1 MGNQTSIVKRGLTAF
16 WILYLLLSP
25 LVACTP
31 TQTVEPTQPPTP
43 TPSPTEGAAMP
54 TQVDE
59 TFDTS
64 RLDAPAYVTFA
75 INVHDIVHVN
85 ESGDTLLRLI
95 DLFEEYGVRG
105 DFYLTAPMT
114 HLYAEQ
120 RPDVIKR
127 LRKSDMT
134 ISYHVRP
141 PDPLYSGFDQR
152 LQGLDEATLADTILD
167 YQTCR
172 LDMATGD
179 LLRDEPGGYKYVADV
194 FDRNPV
200 VVSVP
205 NARWRDAALP
215 VFAKLGAQATVIYH
229 ETGTDPD
236 QPFEWRDGLLIRPSD
251 FSVTRWSN
259 PSNPDPTNEP
269 FWWNILNTPLADE
282 YNPSAYL
289 QTQLDAWDEERPPF
303 VTVLIHENN
312 YYRRAQTPFANIYWA
327 DGDKSRP
334 LSPPYDL
341 DAPDASLPRPPQSQ
355 EAIWAAYEELVAYAA
370 THLSV
375 VTSEDLVALA
385 NGVE

>member
-1 MGNQTSIVKRGLTAF
+1 MSNEYREILIQNHLSKIVLA
-16 WILYLLLSP
+16 LLVLGV
-25 LVACTP
+25 LVACNFSAGTEI
-31 TQTVEPTQPPTP
+31 EPTSLPTATHMAEP
-43 TPSPTEGAAMP
+43 ATSTKLAK
-54 TQVDE
+54 
-59 TFDTS
+59 DT
-64 RLDAPAYVTFA
+64 PAYVTFA
-75 INVHDIVHVN
+75 INVHDIVHVS

-95 DLFEEYGVRG
+95 DLFAKYGVRG

-120 RPDVIKR
+120 RPDVIER
-127 LRKSDMT
+127 LRESDMT

-141 PDPLYSGFDQR
+141 PDPLYAGFDQR
-152 LQGLDEATLADTILD
+152 LQGLDEATLAATILD
-167 YQTCR
+167 YQTYR

-179 LLRDEPGGYKYVADV
+179 LLRNEPGGYKYVAGV

-215 VFAKLGAQATVIYH
+215 IFADLGARAAMIYH

-236 QPFEWRDGLLIRPSD
+236 RPFEYQAGLLVRPSD
-251 FSVTRWSN
+251 FSVTRWPN
-259 PSNPDPTNEP
+259 PQSPDPTAEQ
-269 FWWNILNTPLADE
+269 FWWNMLNTPLAGE

-289 QTQLDAWDEERPPF
+289 QTRLHEWDEDRPPF

-312 YYRRAQTPFANIYWA
+312 YYRCAQTPFANIYWA

-334 LSPPYDL
+334 LDPPYDL
-341 DAPDASLPRPPQSQ
+341 DAPDGSQPRPLENQ

-370 THLSV
+370 ANLSV

-385 NGVE
+385 SDGK

>member
-1 MGNQTSIVKRGLTAF
+1 MLSLWCVMKRF
-16 WILYLLLSP
+16 WILYLLLLS

-43 TPSPTEGAAMP
+43 PSPTEGAATP
-54 TQVDE
+54 ATQVDE

-75 INVHDIVHVN
+75 INVHDILHVN

-95 DLFEEYGVRG
+95 DLFEKYGVRG

-114 HLYAEQ
+114 HLYIEQ
-120 RPDVIKR
+120 RPDVIER
-127 LRKSDMT
+127 LRESDMT
-134 ISYHVRP
+134 ISYHMRP

-152 LQGLDEATLADTILD
+152 LQGLDDAALVATILD
-167 YQTCR
+167 YQTYR

-179 LLRDEPGGYKYVADV
+179 LLYNEPGGYKYVADV

-215 VFAKLGAQATVIYH
+215 VFTELGAQATVTYH
-229 ETGTDPD
+229 EEGTDPD

-251 FSVTRWSN
+251 FSVTRWPN
-259 PSNPDPTNEP
+259 PNNPDPTNEP
-269 FWWNILNTPLADE
+269 FWWNMLDTPLADE

-289 QTQLDAWDEERPPF
+289 RTRLDAWDENRPPF

-312 YYRRAQTPFANIYWA
+312 YYRRAHTPFANVYWA

-355 EAIWAAYEELVAYAA
+355 KAIWAAYEELVAYAA
-370 THLSV
+370 ANLSV

-385 NGVE
+385 EGVK